1 MHRIDGAGLAK
12 TVWDGVFKPACSPL
26 TPNMFGFDSNTCKAT
41 AYNPDLAK
49 RLLDEAGWRPGPDG
63 IRTKDGQRL
72 RLEFFLQPPTK
83 NQEMAAFVQ
92 ASLKPIGI
100 EVNLNV
106 VARAAY
112 LDAVRSGR
120 HHLQFWWETGTDPG
134 GILRIARSMAGGTMI
149 SRITGPAN

>member
-1 MHRIDGAGLAK
+1 MMMNQQRPPTSEVAVRRAIMHGIDGAGLAK

-83 NQEMAAFVQ
+83 NQ
-92 ASLKPIGI
+92 
-100 EVNLNV
+100 
-106 VARAAY
+106 
-112 LDAVRSGR
+112 RSEERRVGK
-120 HHLQFWWETGTDPG
+120 EC
-134 GILRIARSMAGGTMI
+134 RSRW
-149 SRITGPAN
+149 S